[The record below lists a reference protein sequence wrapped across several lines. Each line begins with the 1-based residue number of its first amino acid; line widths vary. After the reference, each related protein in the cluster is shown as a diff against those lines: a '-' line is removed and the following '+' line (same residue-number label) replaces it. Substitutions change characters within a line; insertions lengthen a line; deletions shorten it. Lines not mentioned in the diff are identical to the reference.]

1 MGIRILSRSFVPV
14 LVLLVSGCTT
24 PASTANEEP
33 APPIRVLILGDSISM
48 AYNPLVR
55 KKLGERAIVMRPM
68 RGDGTRAE
76 NCEGTTKGIVQV
88 DRWLTMDG
96 GEFDVI
102 HFNFGLHDVK
112 RIDPVSGKGSNDPGD
127 PHQATLEVYSL
138 QLEQITSKLQ
148 ASEARLIFA
157 TTTPVPGGR
166 VRPHR
171 DPEDVVRYNA
181 AAVALMKERGIQVND
196 LHAFVLPRLEEFQ
209 RPVNVHF
216 TPAGSDALADEV
228 VAAIL
233 VSATVR

>member
-1 MGIRILSRSFVPV
+1 M
-14 LVLLVSGCTT
+14 
-24 PASTANEEP
+24 
-33 APPIRVLILGDSISM
+33 RVLILGDSISM
-48 AYNPLVR
+48 AYTPLVR
-55 KKLGERAIVMRPM
+55 KKLGERAIVVRPM
-68 RGDGTRAE
+68 LGGGTRAE
-76 NCEGTTKGIVQV
+76 NCGGTTNGVVEV
-88 DRWLTMDG
+88 DRWLAMDG

-148 ASEARLIFA
+148 ASGARLVFA
-157 TTTPVPGGR
+157 TTTPVPEGG

-181 AAVALMKERGIQVND
+181 AAIALMEEREIRVND
-196 LHAFVLPRLEEFQ
+196 LYAVALPRLEELQ

-216 TPAGSDALADEV
+216 TREGSKALADEV
-228 VAAIL
+228 VAVIL
-233 VSATVR
+233 VTATSR